1 MSLSDQRLTSNR
13 ASRLRGRLFAC
24 SVLLLAL
31 PLLAACESGG
41 FRPLYATGPSGV
53 NVNQKLARVDVVT
66 IPSRV
71 GQRIRNDLIF
81 ENNGGALPEPPAYRF
96 DVAIRESL
104 LSTLVRQDGESASQI
119 YSLDAKFK
127 LIRLADKKVILEG
140 VSYGR
145 AGFDRFGSIYSNV
158 RAREDAE
165 NRAAKT
171 VATDLKG
178 RLAAFLSTES

>member
-1 MSLSDQRLTSNR
+1 MWLSDARSSSITATRVQRR
-13 ASRLRGRLFAC
+13 CAAVC
-24 SVLLLAL
+24 VLLLAV
-31 PLLAACESGG
+31 PLLAACETGG

-53 NVNQKLARVDVVT
+53 NVNQKLARVDVAT

-71 GQRIRNDLIF
+71 GQRIRNELIF
-81 ENNGGALPEPPAYRF
+81 ENNGGALPETPLYRF
-96 DVAIRESL
+96 DIAIRESL

-127 LIRLADKKVILEG
+127 LIRIADKKVILEG

-145 AGFDRFGSIYSNV
+145 AGFDRFSSIYSNV

-171 VATDLKG
+171 VATDIKG